1 MVNPAVK
8 KRYQNECQQAA
19 ARLAKCGTRKRA
31 ASGQFVSQ
39 GPSKR
44 KAAPTPMGP
53 SAKDLEIRRI
63 GPHAL
68 KGKERAS
75 ALFKK
80 LSQTRKAK
88 GPNALKGKERASAL
102 FKKLSQPR
110 TDLVDKTD
118 KLVKEAE
125 KSDVKQVAKKK
136 VKDASKKSDSKIVT
150 KMKRADVDLP
160 EVKEILRDHLKSAY
174 KKDPKRDADLKA
186 VSKAKNY
193 ADPIFAKYWSE
204 GLKDEI
210 KFLTAADKIKTSMK
224 KEKKAFKEADFSDV
238 KDMLTK
244 FRKDGK
250 SKRKWVKKQR
260 KQLKA
265 EGTDFKKNLRNEIRQ
280 DKKDAKRKKKFLAQK
295 ALEEAAKPPTPE
307 KPPTPKKPKRR
318 IAPMMVEQK

>member
-1 MVNPAVK
+1 
-8 KRYQNECQQAA
+8 
-19 ARLAKCGTRKRA
+19 
-31 ASGQFVSQ
+31 
-39 GPSKR
+39 
-44 KAAPTPMGP
+44 MGP

-63 GPHAL
+63 GPH
-68 KGKERAS
+68 
-75 ALFKK
+75 
-80 LSQTRKAK
+80 
-88 GPNALKGKERASAL
+88 ALKGKERASAL